1 MICKL
6 RSTIRHPHSMDT
18 QVESVSWMKDI
29 QDIGQSIKTP
39 NLILGTLIG
48 HIYIK
53 NSKLSISANNLN
65 SYSPIKFQ
73 ISPAD
78 HTSCGRVWQH
88 HQIPPRTT
96 LELRSEVDS
105 PTPWKSL
112 CKQFVFSRSCLDRNV
127 SWAHNLLQDAKS
139 LSIKRDNINTHL
151 SHRVMYTPLKAA
163 GLCCRC
169 TPILPVAV
177 TPLPLLFLLV
187 YFEAYEPQNSGEHK
201 YISFTSSHLAVT
213 WNDANHLWVVSIFR
227 HVTDLPSFSVR

>member
-6 RSTIRHPHSMDT
+6 RSIIRHLHSMDT
-18 QVESVSWMKDI
+18 QVESMSWMKDI
-29 QDIGQSIKTP
+29 QDIGQSIRTP

-65 SYSPIKFQ
+65 SYSPIKFHQ
-73 ISPAD
+73 LII
-78 HTSCGRVWQH
+78 HLVWH
-88 HQIPPRTT
+88 RDT
-96 LELRSEVDS
+96 LELRSAVDS

-151 SHRVMYTPLKAA
+151 SHRVMCTPLKAA
-163 GLCCRC
+163 ALCCFR
-169 TPILPVAV
+169 ISVWLSA
-177 TPLPLLFLLV
+177 LPLHPNPPCGSDSAASALLR
-187 YFEAYEPQNSGEHK
+187 P
-201 YISFTSSHLAVT
+201 TSLKIAADINT
-213 WNDANHLWVVSIFR
+213 YPLR
-227 HVTDLPSFSVR
+227 HHIQQ